1 MKKKI
6 KIGIPRGFLY
16 YRNYILWKNFF
27 EGIGCTLIL
36 SPVTN
41 KTIIDDG
48 KNLSVDESCL
58 PSKIYMG
65 HIKYLS
71 DKCDYILIPRIC
83 NYGKGNRVCMKF
95 NGIYDVVRN
104 VFPDIKILDY
114 NIDHVKFR
122 YEMFG
127 FIKIGFK
134 LNRNLFKIIY
144 SYIKAKNKERKYNV
158 SLIQSQISILKS
170 NKLKILIVAHPY
182 VIYDEYLGKTILDY
196 FKDNGIDVLYGDRLD
211 KKESISYAE
220 DFSDTLYFLYSKEI
234 IGSAF
239 YYKSAVDGI
248 IFLSSFP
255 CGPDSLVNELAIR
268 KLDGIPCINIT
279 VDESSATSG
288 LITRLESF
296 IDIIKAR
303 RDNG

>member
-16 YRNYILWKNFF
+16 YRNYILWKTFF
-27 EGIGCTLIL
+27 EGLGCTLIL
-36 SPVTN
+36 SPMTN
-41 KTIIDDG
+41 KDIIEEG
-48 KNLSVDESCL
+48 KNISVDESCL
-58 PSKIYMG
+58 PSKIYLG

-71 DKCDYILIPRIC
+71 NKCDYIIIPRIC

-95 NGIYDVVRN
+95 NGIYDVVHN
-104 VFPDIKILDY
+104 LFPDTNILDY
-114 NIDHVKFR
+114 NIDYLKFR
-122 YEMFG
+122 YEVFG
-127 FIKIGFK
+127 FIKMGFRISK
-134 LNRNLFKIIY
+134 NIFKIIY
-144 SYIKAKNKERKYNV
+144 YYILGKIKERKH
-158 SLIQSQISILKS
+158 SLSLVRNQINTLKS
-170 NKLKILIVAHPY
+170 NKLKVLVVAHPY
-182 VIYDEYLGKTILDY
+182 VIYDDYLGSTIINF
-196 FKDNGIDVLYGDRLD
+196 FKDNDIDILYGDRMD
-211 KKESISYAE
+211 RYESISYAKE
-220 DFSDTLYFLYSKEI
+220 FSSTLYFLYSKEI

-239 YYKSAVDGI
+239 YYNDCVDGI

-268 KLDGIPCINIT
+268 KLDGIPAINIT

-296 IDIIKAR
+296 IDIVKAR

>member
-144 SYIKAKNKERKYNV
+144 SYIMAKNKERKYNV

-239 YYKSAVDGI
+239 YYKFAVDGI

>member
-1 MKKKI
+1 MKKRI
-6 KIGIPRGFLY
+6 KVGIPRAFLY
-16 YRNYILWKNFF
+16 YRYYILWKNFF

-71 DKCDYILIPRIC
+71 DKCDYVLVPRVC

-239 YYKSAVDGI
+239 YYKFAVDGI